1 MSLEEKRRLADFV
14 IENDGSLDD
23 LEQRVQEVLAKIR
36 AT

>member
-23 LEQRVQEVLAKIR
+23 LERRVQEVLAKIKV
-36 AT
+36 T